1 MHASDMAQNARD
13 GVSGSDVEPYPV
25 VERLMG
31 DSIVKRFVVILL
43 IALVGVPWTA
53 FLAPKG
59 DACSM
64 PRTIAASAMACSY
77 CAPAASVASAIPTL
91 EAGCCRF
98 PPTPESVSAQ
108 AGSIGVAPKPLQSPD
123 LAAATIAIDGVSI
136 PAAPAARDSE
146 ACRAS
151 PPHAPST
158 RTTHL
163 LL

>member
-1 MHASDMAQNARD
+1 MLRTGYIGN
-13 GVSGSDVEPYPV
+13 GVETYPDIK
-25 VERLMG
+25 RPRG
-31 DSIVKRFVVILL
+31 DSIVKRFVAILL

-53 FLAPKG
+53 FLAAKG

-64 PRTIAASAMACSY
+64 PRTITASATPCPH
-77 CAPAASVASAIPTL
+77 CAPAASAASSIPTL

-98 PPTPESVSAQ
+98 LPTTDNVSAQ
-108 AGSIGVAPKPLQSPD
+108 ASSIGVSPKPLQSPD
-123 LAAATIAIDGVSI
+123 VSDANSAIDGVSI
-136 PAAPAARDSE
+136 PAAPPARDSE